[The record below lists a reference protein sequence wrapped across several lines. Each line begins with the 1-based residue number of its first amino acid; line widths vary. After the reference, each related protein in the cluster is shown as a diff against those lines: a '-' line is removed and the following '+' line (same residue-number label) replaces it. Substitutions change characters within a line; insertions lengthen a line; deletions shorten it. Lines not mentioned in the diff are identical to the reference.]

1 MGRKLYNSPLHFF
14 SQHTMTP
21 ELRKEASELILHK
34 RGIRINVQLHV
45 IEADEEVRLR
55 CANDVVERMLALWLV
70 YNAASSPQNKADY
83 VHYADHHQ
91 LGRYLS
97 PTETAFLEPPS
108 TTIEATE
115 SMAQSSLQ
123 ALHFLSWCAGLLPQL
138 ELNQHPKKFAI
149 STAKL
154 LTHFPDITRK
164 DDAPTLHHAIKLRR
178 KAQIMD
184 WSDLLYRLHWA
195 VRHAAL
201 TGKPAPGNIDTVM
214 VSEWH
219 KAVNWMCCY
228 DDEDNW
234 DLVSTETSP

>member
-1 MGRKLYNSPLHFF
+1 
-14 SQHTMTP
+14 MTP

-55 CANDVVERMLALWLV
+55 NSDDVAERLFALWLV
-70 YNAASSPQNKADY
+70 YSAASSPQNKADY
-83 VHYADHHQ
+83 VRYADHHR
-91 LGRYLS
+91 LHRYLS
-97 PTETAFLEPPS
+97 PTEAAFLETPF
-108 TTIEATE
+108 TTIDASEK
-115 SMAQSSLQ
+115 MAQASLQ
-123 ALHFLSWCAGLLPQL
+123 DLHFLSWCAGLLPQL
-138 ELNQHPKKFAI
+138 ELNQHPKKFAV
-149 STAKL
+149 STANLFK
-154 LTHFPDITRK
+154 HFPDVTQTK
-164 DDAPTLHHAIKLRR
+164 DAPTLHQAIKLRR
-178 KAQIMD
+178 KTEIMD

-195 VRHAAL
+195 VRHATL

-219 KAVNWMCCY
+219 RAVNWMCCY

>member
-1 MGRKLYNSPLHFF
+1 MGRKLYNSPLRFL

-55 CANDVVERMLALWLV
+55 NADDVAERLLALWLV
-70 YNAASSPQNKADY
+70 YSAASTPQLKSDY
-83 VHYADHHQ
+83 MRYADHHQ
-91 LGRYLS
+91 LRDHLS
-97 PTETAFLEPPS
+97 PEEVTFLEMPLA
-108 TTIEATE
+108 TIDASEKL
-115 SMAQSSLQ
+115 AQACLQ

-138 ELNQHPKKFAI
+138 ELNQHPKKFALN
-149 STAKL
+149 TAKL
-154 LTHFPDITRK
+154 LIHFPDITRI
-164 DDAPTLHHAIKLRR
+164 DHAPTLHQAVKLRR
-178 KAQIMD
+178 KTEIMD

-195 VRHAAL
+195 VRHATL

-219 KAVNWMCCY
+219 RAVNWMCYY